1 MRLSELQNK
10 NLVNVSNGKNIG
22 NIIDVNIDYQ
32 SGNIKSFIIESKGS
46 ILTFLNKDN
55 DMEVKWNDI
64 QKIGEVTRDDF
75 CILILLVSVA
85 YVFLDIIKK
94 IANFCSSSFINNIS
108 TRDNYHVFGIDKG
121 DKEIQSKYEKI
132 RNDNQNKA
140 ITSLILSIIINIIC
154 GIFSSIIA
162 TKFLL

>member
-1 MRLSELQNK
+1 MRLSELQNR

-64 QKIGEVTRDDF
+64 QKIGEDV
-75 CILILLVSVA
+75 ILV
-85 YVFLDIIKK
+85 
-94 IANFCSSSFINNIS
+94 NM
-108 TRDNYHVFGIDKG
+108 R
-121 DKEIQSKYEKI
+121 
-132 RNDNQNKA
+132 
-140 ITSLILSIIINIIC
+140 
-154 GIFSSIIA
+154 
-162 TKFLL
+162 

>member
-10 NLVNVSNGKNIG
+10 NIVNVSNGKNIG

-64 QKIGEVTRDDF
+64 QKIGEDV
-75 CILILLVSVA
+75 ILV
-85 YVFLDIIKK
+85 
-94 IANFCSSSFINNIS
+94 NM
-108 TRDNYHVFGIDKG
+108 R
-121 DKEIQSKYEKI
+121 
-132 RNDNQNKA
+132 
-140 ITSLILSIIINIIC
+140 
-154 GIFSSIIA
+154 
-162 TKFLL
+162 